1 MSKQTSKVYEFDN
14 FRLDAGERQ
23 LSRNG
28 APVTLPSKAFA
39 LLLALVENSGRLVEK
54 EEIVIAVLHAA
65 LGERDQAFALLD
77 KAYDERDTL
86 CFCLKLSQCS
96 IRCDQI
102 RDSRF
107 CCGAS
112 VFRNEF
118 PRWVAQYTP
127 ARSPVFR
134 RKVA

>member
-23 LSRNG
+23 LSRNR

-86 CFCLKLSQCS
+86 LLLLKVEPMF
-96 IRCDQI
+96 
-102 RDSRF
+102 DSLRSDPRF
-107 CCGAS
+107 AVLLRRVG
-112 VFRNEF
+112 F
-118 PRWVAQYTP
+118 PE
-127 ARSPVFR
+127 
-134 RKVA
+134 